1 MSVEQVNTVLA
12 AVDLR
17 ERVLLH
23 MAIFSGFRLGLAY
36 NGAMWLPMVQR

>member
-1 MSVEQVNTVLA
+1 VLA

-23 MAIFSGFRLGLAY
+23 MAIFSGFRPGEMLASS
-36 NGAMWLPMVQR
+36 GAMWPPMAQQ